1 MVYSPYQKKNPGDV
15 LKLQDWLEIQQRI
28 KEELR
33 DHRHLGIDRDGEVE
47 PQSIGPLIGSDG
59 FEPGA
64 VTFGKLALGSVG
76 QLALAPG
83 AVHGY
88 HIDPDVRL
96 PESLLLFREQG
107 GHDHDGILSRALP
120 ADSVRTQQ
128 MQDNIIREE
137 HLEGAPADND
147 LSEEEET
154 YARGRAFT
162 PGNVLRAARQLVE
175 HTKMKNRP
183 LLLSG
188 DYVAIEGTSIIIRG
202 FLLDRLV
209 GTDDASAD
217 YLFVEFHPTGA
228 DIVRAQAEVLAAGR
242 LRSDVPALGNIP
254 TTGYLHVV
262 HGAGTESLP
271 WTPVTNAV
279 AFAYQPA
286 EN

>member
-1 MVYSPYQKKNPGDV
+1 MSYSPYQKKNPGDV

-33 DHRHLGIDRDGEVE
+33 DHRHLGVYRDGEVV
-47 PQSIGPLIGSDG
+47 PSSIGPRIGSDA

-64 VTFGKLALGSVG
+64 VTFGKLAPRSIGE
-76 QLALAPG
+76 LALAPG

-96 PESLLLFREQG
+96 PESLLLFRQQG
-107 GHDHDGILSRALP
+107 GHDHDGILSRGLP
-120 ADSVRTQQ
+120 ADSVQTQQ
-128 MQDNIIREE
+128 MQDNIIHEQ

-147 LSEEEET
+147 LSPEEET

-162 PGNVLRAARQLVE
+162 PGNVLRAARQLIE

-183 LLLSG
+183 LLLAG
-188 DYVAIEGTSIIIRG
+188 NYVAVENTSILVRG

-209 GTDDASAD
+209 GDDASSAD
-217 YLFVEFHPTGA
+217 YLFVEFHSSGA
-228 DIVRAQAEVLAAGR
+228 DIARTPAEVLAAGQ
-242 LRSDVPALGNIP
+242 LRCNVPGLGSAATN
-254 TTGYLHVV
+254 GYLRVV

-271 WTPVTNAV
+271 WTPSTNAV
-279 AFAYQPA
+279 AFAYQSA